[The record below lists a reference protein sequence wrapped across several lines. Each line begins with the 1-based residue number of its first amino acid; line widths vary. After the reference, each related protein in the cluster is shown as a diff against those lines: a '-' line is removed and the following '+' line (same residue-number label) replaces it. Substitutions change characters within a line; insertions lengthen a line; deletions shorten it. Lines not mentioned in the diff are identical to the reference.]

1 MAATTS
7 ICLFLNSPNIPPF
20 LISLLCNMTAS
31 EPNSFLICCI
41 ASGIDFA
48 KYFFI
53 FMLHSPPQHFAPV
66 HLDPIDYKTK
76 RQLEVNFFPT
86 VALHTSELSA
96 NIKRQVVHSV
106 KKPFLLLFLCFFCVF
121 YFLLL
126 MLYYVLYIFLFLF
139 FECINYYILSFG

>member
-1 MAATTS
+1 RSSDLVGSGGVGSRAATTS

-53 FMLHSPPQHFAPV
+53 FMLHSPPPHFAPV
-66 HLDPIDYKTK
+66 HLDPTHYKTK

-86 VALHTSELSA
+86 VALYIRIVGEHKTTSCS
-96 NIKRQVVHSV
+96 
-106 KKPFLLLFLCFFCVF
+106 FCK
-121 YFLLL
+121 
-126 MLYYVLYIFLFLF
+126 
-139 FECINYYILSFG
+139 